1 MKWEPLKTSLSD
13 ECITRF
19 TERYH
24 FGIDQK
30 KEVERCY
37 RQLFPLIHAMGC
49 MVVSEHDLDSN
60 HTGDADNKQNNINSD
75 QQIKYA
81 YCIITL
87 GDACDIYVDNRSNAG
102 DYEHSYMAECLAN
115 EFLDAAYEDFDRYII
130 SETGLWPGDYR
141 YVGSHY
147 PIERMPYFFDR
158 IGQKQVR
165 YNEAYALIPRS
176 SVAFVVPLYD
186 YKIDKHDT
194 CEMCRAVKCP
204 NRRSPYIGKYRSN
217 ENQEEANMSKENG
230 LIHLYTGEGKG
241 KTTAAIGL
249 AVRAAGA
256 GKKVVFAQFMK
267 GQDTSEIVSLD
278 KLDNIT
284 VIRNSE
290 NLGWFKDADEEK
302 KMRFKSQHDNTLDEV
317 LMLIA
322 SNRCDVLILDEVT
335 YPVNYKIIDMDK
347 LMQILNM
354 KENRPEIV
362 MTGRNAD
369 DILVGAADY
378 ITNMECVEH
387 PYEKGIQARKGI
399 EF

>member
-1 MKWEPLKTSLSD
+1 
-13 ECITRF
+13 
-19 TERYH
+19 
-24 FGIDQK
+24 
-30 KEVERCY
+30 
-37 RQLFPLIHAMGC
+37 
-49 MVVSEHDLDSN
+49 
-60 HTGDADNKQNNINSD
+60 
-75 QQIKYA
+75 
-81 YCIITL
+81 
-87 GDACDIYVDNRSNAG
+87 
-102 DYEHSYMAECLAN
+102 
-115 EFLDAAYEDFDRYII
+115 
-130 SETGLWPGDYR
+130 
-141 YVGSHY
+141 
-147 PIERMPYFFDR
+147 
-158 IGQKQVR
+158 
-165 YNEAYALIPRS
+165 
-176 SVAFVVPLYD
+176 
-186 YKIDKHDT
+186 
-194 CEMCRAVKCP
+194 
-204 NRRSPYIGKYRSN
+204 
-217 ENQEEANMSKENG
+217 MSKENG

-241 KTTAAIGL
+241 KTTGAIGL